1 MIATNQ
7 NKETFALL
15 IAGSRDYENYEELCH
30 VTNHLLSLVQDNYRV
45 LIIEGEARGA
55 DTLAKRYA
63 IDKGY
68 QLASFPANWDLYG
81 KAAGLWRNELM
92 VSELS
97 LYPHRAALF
106 FWDGESRGTRHCIG
120 EVAKR
125 DIPYK
130 IFDFRNKKYI
140 RRSEK

>member
-1 MIATNQ
+1 MIEINS

-15 IAGSRDYENYEELCH
+15 IAGSRDYTDYREFAA
-30 VTNHLLSLVQDNYRV
+30 VANHLLSLVQDNYRI

-55 DTLAKRYA
+55 DSLARKYA

-68 QLASFPANWDLYG
+68 QLAPFSANWDLYG

-125 DIPYK
+125 NIPYK
-130 IFDFRNKKYI
+130 IFDFRNKKFI
-140 RRSEK
+140 RRSER